1 MGTNTEAFDWAL
13 SKGVPGV
20 LSLAI
25 LALVYVVKLLWNKN
39 NDLQLEKDKIR
50 DERLSDAKKNTE
62 VLLEVTAKTN
72 EAIDSLEKASDNYD
86 NLFKDISSNRRIK
99 P

>member
-39 NDLQLEKDKIR
+39 NDLQVEKDKIR

-86 NLFKDISSNRRIK
+86 NLFREMSSNRRIK